1 MLTFMQEI
9 ERIDFRDAVKEVAK
23 MQHID
28 LEKYDTS
35 LKKIAADSDE
45 KGKLKRMHTLAQQF
59 FKAQLENSLE
69 AMDYLLKKRKLT
81 PDLIQLF

>member
-35 LKKIAADSDE
+35 LKKITADSDE
-45 KGKLKRMHTLAQQF
+45 KGKLKRMHSLAQQF
-59 FKAQLENSLE
+59 FQEQLANSNE
-69 AMDYLLKKRKLT
+69 AMNYLQEKRKLT
-81 PDLIQLF
+81 PELIQLF